1 MQINL
6 FQSRELLNV
15 RGAEALHFIGQVCDA
30 FVLGVQ
36 RANDV
41 SVALCC
47 RCEVR
52 LQIARE
58 QAQCFRIALGRAPR
72 PDVSLEHGCNAAQQ
86 RQHAL
91 QQRKKF
97 KPAHAGDCSG
107 RHSFASDQSL
117 NVYNHRHR
125 GPSVETVAGTLE
137 RVTDAR
143 ETESRLGW
151 LALVLTP
158 QMGATRTVR
167 AMAKLDAPSRIFGA
181 SLTELEGLGLPA
193 VSARFV
199 FEGRARAAA
208 ESELLRLR
216 EQSAGFLT
224 HDCPDYPQR
233 LREIYDPPAVL
244 WYRGDISLLALPGI
258 AVVGTRHPTPYGSGM
273 AQMLAR
279 ELSARGLTILS
290 GMARGVDTEAHK
302 GALEARGKTI
312 AVWGTGVDVI
322 YPKENKR
329 LAEQILSSGGCIL
342 SEFPLGTFPAPQN
355 FPVRNRL
362 LSGISVG
369 VLVVE
374 AAEHSGTRITARCA
388 MEQNRDVYAVPGN
401 VTNKGS
407 WTPNTLIKQGAKL
420 TATWED
426 VWEDLPS
433 EVRQELER
441 REGTGTASGMPRSA
455 SLFSESNLSPAERLV
470 FEQLRQDDS
479 VQLDELIEGLD
490 GQLQSPEIFTA
501 LFELEL
507 AGRIRQMPGKN
518 YVRTF

>member
-1 MQINL
+1 MGTAI
-6 FQSRELLNV
+6 QSRL
-15 RGAEALHFIGQVCDA
+15 
-30 FVLGVQ
+30 
-36 RANDV
+36 
-41 SVALCC
+41 
-47 RCEVR
+47 
-52 LQIARE
+52 E
-58 QAQCFRIALGRAPR
+58 QAAATSTEDRLAWMALI
-72 PDVSLEHGCNAAQQ
+72 
-86 RQHAL
+86 
-91 QQRKKF
+91 
-97 KPAHAGDCSG
+97 
-107 RHSFASDQSL
+107 
-117 NVYNHRHR
+117 
-125 GPSVETVAGTLE
+125 
-137 RVTDAR
+137 
-143 ETESRLGW
+143 
-151 LALVLTP
+151 LTP
-158 QMGATRTVR
+158 QMGATRTLR
-167 AMAKLDAPSRIFGA
+167 AMGKLSAPSCLFQA

-199 FEGRARAAA
+199 FEGKARAAA
-208 ESELLRLR
+208 ESEVQRLE

-224 HDCPDYPQR
+224 HDCPDYPDR

-244 WYRGDISLLALPGI
+244 WYRGDTSLLALPGI
-258 AVVGTRHPTPYGSGM
+258 AVVGTRHPSPYGSGM
-273 AQMLAR
+273 AQMLSR
-279 ELSARGLTILS
+279 ELAARGLTILS
-290 GMARGVDTEAHK
+290 GMARGVDSEAHK
-302 GALEARGKTI
+302 GALDARGKTI

-329 LAEQILSSGGCIL
+329 LAEQILTSGGCIL

-355 FPVRNRL
+355 FPVRNRV
-362 LSGISVG
+362 LSGMSVG

-433 EVRQELER
+433 QVRLELEDR
-441 REGTGTASGMPRSA
+441 LGEASASGSAGSA
-455 SLFSESNLSPAERLV
+455 SLFSESNLPPAERLV
-470 FEQLRQDDS
+470 FEQLRHDES
-479 VQLDELIEGLD
+479 VQLDDLIERLD

-507 AGRIRQMPGKN
+507 AGRVRQMPGKH